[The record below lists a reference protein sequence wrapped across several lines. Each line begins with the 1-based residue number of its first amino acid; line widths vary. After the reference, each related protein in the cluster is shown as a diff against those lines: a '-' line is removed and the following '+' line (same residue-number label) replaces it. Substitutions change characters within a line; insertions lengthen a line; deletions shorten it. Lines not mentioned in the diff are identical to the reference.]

1 MTNITQND
9 ITTELQKQVKQ
20 AISNKTP
27 LYIQGGNSKR
37 FYGQAVDENTDTQTL
52 DVSSHTGI
60 INYDP
65 TELCATVQAGTKLSD
80 LKALLAKNNQMLAF
94 EPPHYPNGINNQDT
108 ATIGGAI
115 ATGIAGPRRAY
126 TGSVRDAILGV
137 KIINGD
143 GEVASFGGEVMKNVA
158 GYDLSRMMVRSQ
170 GTLGVILSV
179 SVRVIP
185 KPEHNM
191 TLTFDASQTEALRY
205 FQELRK
211 TNLPITATAWL
222 NDQASIRVSASKQV
236 LKSCKNKIK
245 GDEVTDAREFW
256 QGLRDHTHDFFNKNR
271 PLWRFSLPPA
281 SPSVIPLDDAQLL
294 EWDGAQRWIHSNTP
308 TNIIQDIAKS
318 HNGYATLFNSNSQIE
333 THTNLTKMDIFPTL
347 EPALFTLHQ
356 SLKKQMDPQ
365 GIFNPNRIYRG
376 L

>member
-9 ITTELQKQVKQ
+9 ITIELQKQVKH
-20 AISNKTP
+20 AISDKTP
-27 LYIQGGNSKR
+27 LFIQGGNSKQ
-37 FYGQAVDENTDTQTL
+37 FYGHAVDENTDAKRL
-52 DVSSHTGI
+52 DLSSHTGI

-65 TELCATVQAGTKLSD
+65 TELCVTVQAGTKLSD
-80 LKALLAKNNQMLAF
+80 LEALLAENKQMLAF
-94 EPPHYPNGINNQDT
+94 EPPHYPNSKNNQDT

-115 ATGIAGPRRAY
+115 ATGIAGPSRAY

-137 KIINGD
+137 KIINGE
-143 GEVASFGGEVMKNVA
+143 GEIANFGGEVMKNVA

-191 TLTFDASQTEALRY
+191 TLTFNASQTEALSY
-205 FQELRK
+205 FQALRK

-222 NDQASIRVSASKQV
+222 NDQGSIRVSASEQV

-245 GDEVTDAREFW
+245 GDEVTDGGEFW
-256 QGLRDHTHDFFNKNR
+256 QGLRDHTHEFFNNNR

-294 EWDGAQRWIHSNTP
+294 EWGGAQRWIHSNTP
-308 TNIIQDIAKS
+308 ANIIRDIAKS

-333 THTNLTKMDIFPTL
+333 THINLTKMDIFPTL

-356 SLKKQMDPQ
+356 RLKNQMDPQ
-365 GIFNPNRIYRG
+365 EIFNPNRIYRG

>member
-9 ITTELQKQVKQ
+9 ITTELQEQVKH
-20 AISNKTP
+20 AIRNKTP
-27 LYIQGGNSKR
+27 LCIQAGNSKQ
-37 FYGQAVDENTDTQTL
+37 FYGHAVDESTDAKRL
-52 DVSSHTGI
+52 DLSSHTGI

-65 TELCATVQAGTKLSD
+65 SELCVTVQAGTKLSD
-80 LKALLAKNNQMLAF
+80 LEALLAENKQMLAF
-94 EPPHYPNGINNQDT
+94 EPPHYPSGKNNQDT

-137 KIINGD
+137 KIINGE
-143 GEVASFGGEVMKNVA
+143 GEIANFGGEVMKNVA

-185 KPEHNM
+185 KPEHNI
-191 TLTFDASQTEALRY
+191 TLRFNASQNETLSY
-205 FQELRK
+205 FQALRK

-222 NDQASIRVSASKQV
+222 NEQGSIRISASEAV

-245 GDEVTDAREFW
+245 GDEVTDDENFW
-256 QGLRDHTHDFFNKNR
+256 LGLRDHTHAFFNDDR

-281 SPSVIPLDDAQLL
+281 LSNVISLDDAQLI

-308 TNIIQDIAKS
+308 ANIIRDIAKS
-318 HNGYATLFNSNSQIE
+318 HNGYATLFNSNLKIKN
-333 THTNLTKMDIFPTL
+333 HTNLTKIDAFPAL

-356 SLKKQMDPQ
+356 NLKKQMDPQ